1 MRIFVTR
8 GVFGGERS
16 GGVSRISRVALT
28 SETETPEQALERV
41 NSRER
46 RYGLGQFFTPP
57 PIAELMAE
65 AILGIDPQACLD
77 PGVGGGVLLRAVG
90 PGPKRFGCDIDPSAV
105 QLARGALEAQG
116 GDLEL
121 VHGDFLSLD
130 GWPFS
135 IAEFDAIIANPP
147 YIRHHNLT
155 LQQKA
160 LAKHYSRTFG
170 LAISSLSGSYVYFFL
185 EAIRRLRFGGRLAFI
200 TPTEFLDVRYGAP
213 LKEALLNSCDID
225 ELIVLEMDELAFD
238 GVLTTSAITIA
249 TKRERA
255 TRRLVMTE
263 AQLNGSIARGR
274 QVQLAR
280 DEVRADG
287 SWTALLPSR
296 AERIRPL
303 VAGRSAKLSDYA
315 RVRRGIAT
323 GDNSFF
329 CLTQDQVDRWGLE
342 PRFLVPVASGSKDL
356 PDNGSVLTRE
366 FWSARKDS
374 GAPSW
379 LLWCHEPKSVL
390 AGTAVLRYIEH
401 GEAKGL
407 PERFNCKT
415 RKPWYGVE
423 RVPPADFFVTYMS
436 RQRARFVRNELGARC
451 LTSLLNV
458 WAGDGIEPDQLRPM
472 LEDEAN
478 AQLLREFGRTY
489 GGGLGKIEPGDLLR
503 LPVKPLQIPIAPAA

>member
-1 MRIFVTR
+1 MTP
-8 GVFGGERS
+8 
-16 GGVSRISRVALT
+16 T
-28 SETETPEQALERV
+28 SAIETPEQALERI
-41 NSRER
+41 NSREE

-65 AILGIDPQACLD
+65 AIMEIDPQTCLD

-105 QLARGALEAQG
+105 ELAQDSLEAEG
-116 GDLEL
+116 GELEL
-121 VHGDFLSLD
+121 VHGDFLDLD
-130 GWPFS
+130 DWPFS
-135 IAEFDAIIANPP
+135 IDEFDAVIANPP

-160 LAKHYSRTFG
+160 LAKHYSRAFG
-170 LAISSLSGSYVYFFL
+170 LTISSLSGSYVYFFL
-185 EAIRRLRFGGRLAFI
+185 EAIRRLRFNGRLAFI

-213 LKEALLNSCDID
+213 LKEALLNWCDID

-249 TKRERA
+249 TKRERT
-255 TRRLVMTE
+255 TRRLRMTE
-263 AQLNGSIARGR
+263 AQLNGTIVRRR
-274 QVQLAR
+274 QVQLDA
-280 DEVRADG
+280 DEAAAQAP
-287 SWTALLPSR
+287 WTALLPSR
-296 AERIRPL
+296 AERILPL

-329 CLTQDQVDRWGLE
+329 CLTQEQVNQWGIE
-342 PRFLVPVASGSKDL
+342 PRFLVPAVAGSKDL
-356 PDNGSVLTRE
+356 PENGSVLTRE
-366 FWSARKDS
+366 FWRARKSS

-379 LLWCHEPKSVL
+379 LLWCHEPKSAL
-390 AGTAVLRYIEH
+390 AGTSVLRYIEH
-401 GEAKGL
+401 GEALGL
-407 PERFNCKT
+407 PERFNCKA

-458 WAGDGIEPDQLRPM
+458 WSHDGIEPDRLRPI

-503 LPVKPLQIPIAPAA
+503 LPVRPLQIPIAPAA

>member
-1 MRIFVTR
+1 MLLPTI
-8 GVFGGERS
+8 
-16 GGVSRISRVALT
+16 
-28 SETETPEQALERV
+28 TPEAELQQI

-46 RYGLGQFFTPP
+46 RYTLGQFFTPQ

-65 AILGIDPQACLD
+65 AVLEVDPETCLD

-105 QLARGALEAQG
+105 ALARDALEAQG
-116 GDLEL
+116 GELEL
-121 VHGDFLSLD
+121 LHGDFLSLD
-130 GWPFS
+130 SWPFS
-135 IAEFDAIIANPP
+135 IDELDAIIANPP

-155 LQQKA
+155 PQQKA
-160 LAKHYSRTFG
+160 LAKHYSRLFG
-170 LAISSLSGSYVYFFL
+170 LRVSSLSGSYVYFFL
-185 EAIRRLRFGGRLAFI
+185 EAIKRLRFNGRLVFI
-200 TPTEFLDVRYGAP
+200 TPTEFLDARYGAA
-213 LKEALLNSCDID
+213 LKEALLSCCDID

-249 TKRERA
+249 TKRERP
-255 TRRLVMTE
+255 TRRLRMTE
-263 AQLNGSIARGR
+263 AQLDGSVLRGR
-274 QVQLAR
+274 QVQLDA
-280 DEVRADG
+280 DEASPDAP
-287 SWTALLPSR
+287 WTALLPSR
-296 AERIRPL
+296 AERILPL
-303 VAGRSAKLSDYA
+303 IADRSAKLSDYA

-329 CLTQDQVDRWGLE
+329 CLTQQQVDRWHIE
-342 PRFLVPVASGSKDL
+342 PRFLVPVVAGSKDL
-356 PDNGSVLTRE
+356 PENGSVLTGELWR
-366 FWSARKDS
+366 ARKSS

-379 LLWCHEPKSVL
+379 LLWCHEPKSAL
-390 AGTAVLRYIEH
+390 IGTAVLRYIEH
-401 GEAKGL
+401 GETLGL

-436 RQRARFVRNELGARC
+436 RRRARFVRNELGARC

-458 WAGDGIEPDQLRPM
+458 WSHDGIEPDRLRPI

-503 LPVKPLQIPIAPAA
+503 LPVRPLQYR

>member
-1 MRIFVTR
+1 VLLPTT
-8 GVFGGERS
+8 
-16 GGVSRISRVALT
+16 T
-28 SETETPEQALERV
+28 SPEAELEQI
-41 NSRER
+41 NTRER
-46 RYGLGQFFTPP
+46 RYSLGQFFTPQ

-65 AILGIDPQACLD
+65 AILAIDPQTCLD

-90 PGPKRFGCDIDPSAV
+90 PGPKRFGCDIDPAAV
-105 QLARGALEAQG
+105 EFAQDALEAQG
-116 GDLEL
+116 GELEL
-121 VHGDFLSLD
+121 VRGDFLSLD
-130 GWPFS
+130 QWPFS
-135 IAEFDAIIANPP
+135 IGEFDAVIANPP

-155 LQQKA
+155 VGQKA
-160 LAKHYSRTFG
+160 LAKHYSRAFS
-170 LAISSLSGSYVYFFL
+170 LRISSLSGSYVYFFL

-213 LKEALLNSCDID
+213 LKEALLSWCDID

-238 GVLTTSAITIA
+238 GVLTTSAITTA

-255 TRRLVMTE
+255 TRRLLLTE
-263 AQLNGSIARGR
+263 ARLGGSVVRGR
-274 QVQLAR
+274 QVQLEA
-280 DEVRADG
+280 DEGFPDT

-303 VAGRSAKLSDYA
+303 LAGRSAKLGDYA

-329 CLTQDQVDRWGLE
+329 CLTQEQVDRWGIE
-342 PRFLVPVASGSKDL
+342 PRYLVPAVGGSKDL
-356 PDNGSVLTRE
+356 PENGSVLTRE
-366 FWSARKDS
+366 LWEARKSS

-379 LLWCHEPKSVL
+379 LLWCHEPRSALV
-390 AGTAVLRYIEH
+390 GTAVLRYIEH
-401 GEAKGL
+401 GETLGL
-407 PERFNCKT
+407 PERFNCKA

-436 RQRARFVRNELGARC
+436 RRRARFVRNELGARC

-458 WAGDGIEPDQLRPM
+458 WSNDGIEPDQLRPM

-478 AQLLREFGRTY
+478 AQLLRELGRTY
-489 GGGLGKIEPGDLLR
+489 GGGLGKIEPGELLR
-503 LPVKPLQIPIAPAA
+503 LPVKPLRHG

>member
-1 MRIFVTR
+1 MFLSTM
-8 GVFGGERS
+8 
-16 GGVSRISRVALT
+16 
-28 SETETPEQALERV
+28 TPEDELERI
-41 NSRER
+41 NSREH
-46 RYGLGQFFTPP
+46 RYSLGQFFTPP

-65 AILGIDPQACLD
+65 AVLAVDPETCLD

-105 QLARGALEAQG
+105 GLAQSALEAEG
-116 GDLEL
+116 GELEL
-121 VHGDFLSLD
+121 VRGDFLSLD
-130 GWPFS
+130 KWPFS
-135 IAEFDAIIANPP
+135 IGEFDAVIANPP

-170 LAISSLSGSYVYFFL
+170 LTVSSLSGSYVYFFL

-213 LKEALLNSCDID
+213 LKEALLNWCDID

-255 TRRLVMTE
+255 TRHLVMTE

-280 DEVRADG
+280 DDLRADG
-287 SWTALLPSR
+287 PWTALLPSR

-329 CLTQDQVDRWGLE
+329 CLTQEQVDRWGIE
-342 PRFLVPVASGSKDL
+342 PGFLVPAVAGSKDL
-356 PDNGSVLTRE
+356 PENGSVLTRE
-366 FWSARKDS
+366 FWRVRKSS

-379 LLWCHEPKSVL
+379 LLWCHEPKSALV
-390 AGTAVLRYIEH
+390 GTSVLRYIEH
-401 GEAKGL
+401 GEALGL
-407 PERFNCKT
+407 PERFNCKV

-436 RQRARFVRNELGARC
+436 RRRARFVRNELGARC

-458 WAGDGIEPDQLRPM
+458 WSHDGIEPDQLRPM

>member
-1 MRIFVTR
+1 MLLPT
-8 GVFGGERS
+8 
-16 GGVSRISRVALT
+16 T
-28 SETETPEQALERV
+28 TPEAELEQI

-46 RYGLGQFFTPP
+46 RYSLGQFFTPQ

-65 AILGIDPQACLD
+65 AVLEVDPETCLD

-90 PGPKRFGCDIDPSAV
+90 PGPKRFGCDIDRSAV
-105 QLARGALEAQG
+105 ELARGALENQG
-116 GDLEL
+116 GELEL
-121 VHGDFLSLD
+121 LHGDFLSLD

-135 IAEFDAIIANPP
+135 IDEFDAVIANPP

-160 LAKHYSRTFG
+160 LAKHYSRAFG
-170 LAISSLSGSYVYFFL
+170 LTVSSLSGSYVYFFL
-185 EAIRRLRFGGRLAFI
+185 EAIRRLRFNGRLAFI

-213 LKEALLNSCDID
+213 LKEALLNWCDID

-255 TRRLVMTE
+255 TRRLRMTE
-263 AQLNGSIARGR
+263 AQLNGTIVRTR
-274 QVQLAR
+274 QVQLDA
-280 DEVRADG
+280 DEASPDAP
-287 SWTALLPSR
+287 WTALLPSR
-296 AERIRPL
+296 AERILPL
-303 VAGRSAKLSDYA
+303 IAGRSAKLSDYA

-329 CLTQDQVDRWGLE
+329 CLTQEQVDLWAIE
-342 PRFLVPVASGSKDL
+342 PRFLVPVVAGSKDL
-356 PDNGSVLTRE
+356 PENGSVLTRE
-366 FWSARKDS
+366 FWRARKSS

-379 LLWCHEPKSVL
+379 LLWCHDPKSTL

-401 GEAKGL
+401 GETLGL
-407 PERFNCKT
+407 PERFNCKA

-436 RQRARFVRNELGARC
+436 RRRARFVRNELGARC

-458 WAGDGIEPDQLRPM
+458 WSNDGIEPDRLRPI

-503 LPVKPLQIPIAPAA
+503 LPVKPLSG

>member
-1 MRIFVTR
+1 MSLPTI
-8 GVFGGERS
+8 
-16 GGVSRISRVALT
+16 
-28 SETETPEQALERV
+28 TPEAELERI
-41 NSRER
+41 NSREH
-46 RYGLGQFFTPP
+46 RYSLGQFFTPP

-65 AILGIDPQACLD
+65 AILAVDPETCLD

-105 QLARGALEAQG
+105 ELARDALESQG
-116 GDLEL
+116 GELEL
-121 VHGDFLSLD
+121 VHGDFLDLD
-130 GWPFS
+130 RWPFS
-135 IAEFDAIIANPP
+135 LKEFDAVIANPP

-155 LQQKA
+155 LQHKA
-160 LAKHYSRTFG
+160 LAKHYSRAFG

-200 TPTEFLDVRYGAP
+200 TPTEFLDVRYGVP
-213 LKEALLNSCDID
+213 LKEALLNWCDID
-225 ELIVLEMDELAFD
+225 ELIVLKMDELAFD

-255 TRRLVMTE
+255 TRRLRMTE
-263 AQLNGSIARGR
+263 AQLSGSIVRGR
-274 QVQLAR
+274 QVQLDA
-280 DEVRADG
+280 DEDEASPDTP
-287 SWTALLPSR
+287 WTALLPSR
-296 AERIRPL
+296 AERILPL
-303 VAGRSAKLSDYA
+303 LAGRSAKLSDYA

-329 CLTQDQVDRWGLE
+329 CLTQEQVDRWAIE
-342 PRFLVPVASGSKDL
+342 SRFLVPVVVGSKDL
-356 PDNGSVLTRE
+356 PENGSVLTRE
-366 FWSARKDS
+366 FWRARTAS

-379 LLWCHEPKSVL
+379 LLWCHEPKSALMV
-390 AGTAVLRYIEH
+390 TSVLRYIEH
-401 GEAKGL
+401 GETLGL

-415 RKPWYGVE
+415 REPWYGVE

-458 WAGDGIEPDQLRPM
+458 WSNDGIEPDRLRPI

-503 LPVKPLQIPIAPAA
+503 LPVRPLPTLIAPAA

>member
-1 MRIFVTR
+1 MLLPTITPT
-8 GVFGGERS
+8 
-16 GGVSRISRVALT
+16 I
-28 SETETPEQALERV
+28 TPEDELEQI
-41 NSRER
+41 NSREH
-46 RYGLGQFFTPP
+46 RYSLGQFFTPRP
-57 PIAELMAE
+57 VAELMAQAVLE
-65 AILGIDPQACLD
+65 VDPETCLD

-105 QLARGALEAQG
+105 ELARGALENQG
-116 GDLEL
+116 GELEL

-130 GWPFS
+130 EWPFS
-135 IAEFDAIIANPP
+135 IAEFDAVIANPP
-147 YIRHHNLT
+147 YIRHHNLNP
-155 LQQKA
+155 QHKA
-160 LAKHYSRTFG
+160 LAKHYSRAFG
-170 LAISSLSGSYVYFFL
+170 LKISSLSGSYVYFFL

-213 LKEALLNSCDID
+213 LKEALLSWCDID

-255 TRRLVMTE
+255 TRRPRMTE
-263 AQLNGSIARGR
+263 AQLGGAIVRGR
-274 QVQLAR
+274 QVELGA
-280 DEVRADG
+280 DEVSADAP
-287 SWTALLPSR
+287 WTALLPSR

-303 VAGRSAKLSDYA
+303 LAGRSAMLGDYA

-323 GDNSFF
+323 GGNSFF
-329 CLTQDQVDRWGLE
+329 CLTQEQVDLWAIE
-342 PRFLVPVASGSKDL
+342 PRFLVPVVAGSKDL
-356 PDNGSVLTRE
+356 PENGSVLTRE
-366 FWSARKDS
+366 FWRARKGS

-401 GEAKGL
+401 GETLGL
-407 PERFNCKT
+407 PERFNCKA

-436 RQRARFVRNELGARC
+436 RRRARFVRNELGARC

-458 WAGDGIEPDQLRPM
+458 WSHDGIKPDRLRPM

-503 LPVKPLQIPIAPAA
+503 LPVKPLSGQVGKEGI

>member
-1 MRIFVTR
+1 MFLPT
-8 GVFGGERS
+8 
-16 GGVSRISRVALT
+16 T
-28 SETETPEQALERV
+28 TPEAELERI

-46 RYGLGQFFTPP
+46 RYGLGQFFTPQ

-65 AILGIDPQACLD
+65 AIMEIDPQTCLD

-90 PGPKRFGCDIDPSAV
+90 PGPKRFGCDIDPAAV
-105 QLARGALEAQG
+105 ELARRALEAQG
-116 GDLEL
+116 GELEL
-121 VHGDFLSLD
+121 VHGDFLDLD
-130 GWPFS
+130 RWPLT
-135 IAEFDAIIANPP
+135 IKEFDAVIANPP

-160 LAKHYSRTFG
+160 LAKHYSRAFG
-170 LAISSLSGSYVYFFL
+170 LTVSSLSGSYVYFFL
-185 EAIRRLRFGGRLAFI
+185 EAIRRLRFNGRLVFI

-213 LKEALLNSCDID
+213 LKEALLNWCDID

-255 TRRLVMTE
+255 TRRLRMTE
-263 AQLNGSIARGR
+263 AQLGGAIVRGR
-274 QVQLAR
+274 RVQLGA
-280 DEVRADG
+280 DEVSADAP
-287 SWTALLPSR
+287 WTAMLPSR
-296 AERIRPL
+296 AERILPL

-329 CLTQDQVDRWGLE
+329 CMTQEQVDQWGIE
-342 PRFLVPVASGSKDL
+342 PRFLVAAVAGSKDL
-356 PDNGSVLTRE
+356 PENGSVLTHE
-366 FWSARKDS
+366 FWQVRKSS

-379 LLWCHEPKSVL
+379 LLWCHEPKSAL
-390 AGTAVLRYIEH
+390 MGTSVLRYIEH
-401 GEAKGL
+401 GEALGL
-407 PERFNCKT
+407 PERFNCKA

-458 WAGDGIEPDQLRPM
+458 WAGDGIEPDQLRPI

-503 LPVKPLQIPIAPAA
+503 LPVKPLRIPIAPAA

>member
-1 MRIFVTR
+1 MLLSTI
-8 GVFGGERS
+8 
-16 GGVSRISRVALT
+16 
-28 SETETPEQALERV
+28 TPGDELERI
-41 NSRER
+41 NSREH
-46 RYGLGQFFTPP
+46 RYSLGQFFTPQ

-65 AILGIDPQACLD
+65 AVLEVDPQTCLD

-105 QLARGALEAQG
+105 ALARDALEAEG
-116 GDLEL
+116 GELEL
-121 VHGDFLSLD
+121 AHGDFLDLDRWPLSLQK
-130 GWPFS
+130 
-135 IAEFDAIIANPP
+135 FDAVIANPP

-170 LAISSLSGSYVYFFL
+170 LTISSLSGSYVYFFL

-213 LKEALLNSCDID
+213 LKTVLLNWCDID

-249 TKRERA
+249 TKRERT
-255 TRRLVMTE
+255 TRRLLMTE
-263 AQLNGSIARGR
+263 AQLGGSVVRGR
-274 QVQLAR
+274 QVQLDA
-280 DEVRADG
+280 DEASPDAP
-287 SWTALLPSR
+287 WTALLPSR

-303 VAGRSAKLSDYA
+303 VAGRSAKLGDYA

-329 CLTQDQVDRWGLE
+329 CLTQEQVDRWGIE
-342 PRFLVPVASGSKDL
+342 SRYLVPVAGGSKDL
-356 PDNGSVLTRE
+356 PENGSMLTRE

-379 LLWCHEPKSVL
+379 LLWCHEPKSAL
-390 AGTAVLRYIEH
+390 ASTAVLRYIEH
-401 GEAKGL
+401 GEAEGL

-436 RQRARFVRNELGARC
+436 RRRARFVRNELGARC

-458 WAGDGIEPDQLRPM
+458 WSNDGIEPDQLRPM

>member
-1 MRIFVTR
+1 MFLPT
-8 GVFGGERS
+8 
-16 GGVSRISRVALT
+16 T
-28 SETETPEQALERV
+28 TPEEELERI
-41 NSRER
+41 NSREE
-46 RYGLGQFFTPP
+46 RYSLGQFFTPQ

-65 AILGIDPQACLD
+65 AIMAIDPQTCLD

-90 PGPKRFGCDIDPSAV
+90 PGPKRFGCDIDPAAV
-105 QLARGALEAQG
+105 ELAQNSLEAQG
-116 GDLEL
+116 GELEL
-121 VHGDFLSLD
+121 AHGDFLDLDRWPLSLN
-130 GWPFS
+130 
-135 IAEFDAIIANPP
+135 EFDAVIANPP
-147 YIRHHNLT
+147 YIRHHNLN
-155 LQQKA
+155 LRHKA

-170 LAISSLSGSYVYFFL
+170 LTISSLSGSYVYFFL

-213 LKEALLNSCDID
+213 LKEALLSCCDID

-255 TRRLVMTE
+255 TRRLRMTE
-263 AQLNGSIARGR
+263 AQLNGSIVRGR
-274 QVQLAR
+274 QVQLKA
-280 DEVRADG
+280 DEASADAP
-287 SWTALLPSR
+287 WTALLPSR
-296 AERIRPL
+296 AERILPL

-329 CLTQDQVDRWGLE
+329 CLSQEQVDQWGIE
-342 PRFLVPVASGSKDL
+342 PRFLVPAVAGSKDL
-356 PDNGSVLTRE
+356 PENGSVLTRE
-366 FWSARKDS
+366 FWRARKAS

-379 LLWCHEPKSVL
+379 LLWCHEPKSAL
-390 AGTAVLRYIEH
+390 METAVLRYIEH
-401 GEAKGL
+401 GEALGL
-407 PERFNCKT
+407 PERFNCKA

-436 RQRARFVRNELGARC
+436 RQRARFVRNGLGARC

-458 WAGDGIEPDQLRPM
+458 WSNDGIEPDQLRPM

>member
-1 MRIFVTR
+1 VPPESSI
-8 GVFGGERS
+8 
-16 GGVSRISRVALT
+16 
-28 SETETPEQALERV
+28 ETPEQTLERI
-41 NSRER
+41 NSRDH
-46 RYGLGQFFTPP
+46 RYSLGQFFTPQ

-65 AILGIDPQACLD
+65 AILEIDPQTCLD
-77 PGVGGGVLLRAVG
+77 PGVGGGVLLRALG
-90 PGPKRFGCDIDPSAV
+90 SKPKRFGCDIDPNAV
-105 QLARGALEAQG
+105 ELARGALEDQG
-116 GDLEL
+116 GELEL

-130 GWPFS
+130 AWPFS
-135 IAEFDAIIANPP
+135 IGEFDAVIANPP

-170 LAISSLSGSYVYFFL
+170 LTVSSLSGSYVYFFL
-185 EAIRRLRFGGRLAFI
+185 EAIRRLRFNGRLVFV

-213 LKEALLNSCDID
+213 LKEALLTWCDID
-225 ELIVLEMDELAFD
+225 ELIVLGMDDLAFD

-255 TRRLVMTE
+255 TRRLRMTE
-263 AQLNGSIARGR
+263 AQLNGTIVRGR
-274 QVQLAR
+274 QVQLGAG
-280 DEVRADG
+280 EASADVP
-287 SWTALLPSR
+287 WTALLPSR
-296 AERIRPL
+296 AERILPL

-329 CLTQDQVDRWGLE
+329 GLTQEQVDRWNIE
-342 PRFLVPVASGSKDL
+342 PRFLVPVVAGSKDL
-356 PDNGSVLTRE
+356 PDNGSVLTDE
-366 FWSARKDS
+366 FWRTRKDS

-379 LLWCHEPKSVL
+379 LLWCHEPKGAL

-401 GEAKGL
+401 GETLGL

-458 WAGDGIEPDQLRPM
+458 WSNDGIEPDRLRPM